1 MLENIHLEHFKAFNI
16 LDSLDIKPIT
26 ILCGTNSCGKST
38 ILQSILL
45 AKQTVESR
53 QLAQILQLNGR
64 FVRLGTFENIIFE
77 KKTEN
82 EIVLGFSFCCK
93 KDSVSD
99 IPSPLRPTFPLRF
112 ILERFFSEKHLRIG
126 SAEFAFYYRIAFKLA
141 DRRSPRTHLKPII
154 VTDIRLKAETR
165 LSKDKIIEGP
175 NISLSLIEKD
185 KYTMTWANTRAKDN
199 KSGKRIVKVA
209 FGNLLPNSILLTD
222 VPRKHRYLHG
232 PFFDVYMFSEFLES
246 MFATYRYIGPLREEP
261 SRRYIYEDEVLE
273 IGVKGENAAYI
284 CLADYDNKLKNC
296 YLYNGNKDCFYKCRE
311 AIKLGDALTNWLH
324 TMSIEGF
331 IPTPSNEIVYL
342 NLKSA
347 SSKNTLVNIADVG
360 FGVSQILP
368 ILLEGLRK
376 PKGNTLMLEQPE
388 IHLHPNLQM
397 QMADYFISLA
407 LSQKR
412 VIVETHSDHIVNRLI
427 RRIVEDK
434 DDNLNDLIRIYF
446 IIPTPTGSKYE
457 PVNIDPERGIVN
469 WPHDFFDQTA
479 YEQQR
484 TVQAGLNKR
493 MANRSNFDT
502 RL

>member
-1 MLENIHLEHFKAFNI
+1 MLERIHLEHFKAFNI

-53 QLAQILQLNGR
+53 QLGQRLQLNGR
-64 FVRLGTFENIIFE
+64 FVRLGMFENVIFE
-77 KKTEN
+77 KKPEN

-99 IPSPLRPTFPLRF
+99 IPSPVRPIFPLRF
-112 ILERFFSEKHLRIG
+112 ILEHFFSEKHLKID
-126 SAEFAFYYRIAFKLA
+126 SAEFAFDYRITFKLA
-141 DRRSPRTHLKPII
+141 ERRSPRTHVKPII
-154 VTDIRLKAETR
+154 ITDIRLKAETR
-165 LSKDKIIEGP
+165 LSKDEIIEGP
-175 NISLSLIEKD
+175 NICLSLIEKD
-185 KYTMTWANTRAKDN
+185 KYNMTWANTRTKED
-199 KSGKRIVKVA
+199 KSGKRIVKVT

-222 VPRKHRYLHG
+222 VPRTQRYRHG
-232 PFFDVYMFSEFLES
+232 PFFDVMIFSEFLENIFS
-246 MFATYRYIGPLREEP
+246 TYRYIGPLREEP

-284 CLADYDNKLKNC
+284 CLSDYDNKLKDC
-296 YLYNGNKDCFYKCRE
+296 YLYNNKKDTFYKCTE
-311 AIKLGDALTNWLH
+311 TIKLGDALTTWLD
-324 TMSIEGF
+324 TMSINGF

-342 NLKSA
+342 NLKST
-347 SSKNTLVNIADVG
+347 SSKNTMVNIADVG

-368 ILLEGLRK
+368 ILLEGLRM

-412 VIVETHSDHIVNRLI
+412 VIVETHSDHIVNRLV
-427 RRIVEDK
+427 RRIVADK
-434 DDNLNDLIRIYF
+434 KLNLNDLIRIYF

-457 PVNIDPERGIVN
+457 PVTIDPDRGIVN
-469 WPHDFFDQTA
+469 WPRDFFDQTA
-479 YEQQR
+479 SEQQR
-484 TVQAGLNKR
+484 TIQAGLNKR

-502 RL
+502 KL